1 MDRKLTYQLGTIFVI
16 GAIGIGILL
25 YHLRARGPYHVK
37 YTVSRV
43 ALTDFEM
50 EILYAD
56 ETGCHDVITA
66 EKTWTKVVRLPE
78 YHSAFVFVHPKPGSK
93 EYEEE
98 EELLKLLLDDYD
110 TYFAIRVE
118 CEDRHTLS
126 SNNKFNCVVWDPAD
140 KSW

>member
-1 MDRKLTYQLGTIFVI
+1 MDRQLTYQFSALFII
-16 GAIGIGILL
+16 GAIGIGTLL
-25 YHLRARGPYHVK
+25 YHLRDRGPYRVK

-56 ETGCHDVITA
+56 ETGCHDVTTG
-66 EKTWTKVVRLPE
+66 EKTWTKEVSLPA

-98 EELLKLLLDDYD
+98 ELLTHLLDEYD

-118 CEDRHTLS
+118 CEDRYTLS
-126 SNNKFNCVVWDPAD
+126 SNNKSNCVVWDPGD

>member
-1 MDRKLTYQLGTIFVI
+1 MDRQLKYQLSILFII
-16 GAIGIGILL
+16 GAVGCGMLL
-25 YHLRARGPYHVK
+25 YHLRDRGPYHVK

-56 ETGCHDVITA
+56 ETGCHDVTTA
-66 EKTWTKVVRLPE
+66 EKTWTKEVCLHE

-93 EYEEE
+93 AYEE
-98 EELLKLLLDDYD
+98 EELLTLLLDDYD

-126 SNNKFNCVVWDPAD
+126 SNNKFNCVVWDPGD